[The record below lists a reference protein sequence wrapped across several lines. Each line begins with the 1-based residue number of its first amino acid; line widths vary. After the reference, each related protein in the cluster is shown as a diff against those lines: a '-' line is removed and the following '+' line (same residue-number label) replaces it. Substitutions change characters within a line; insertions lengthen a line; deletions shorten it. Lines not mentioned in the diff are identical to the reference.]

1 MDPSKAPMEGPS
13 EKTIS
18 QVAEEDHAPSKL
30 GGRRVRNKGK
40 NALFGDTVAGG
51 DLPGSTQTSRRRGGS
66 GKSRRGRGIVP
77 QRDVACRPASMCST
91 KSYKVPS
98 GAASIASR
106 CS

>member
-1 MDPSKAPMEGPS
+1 
-13 EKTIS
+13 
-18 QVAEEDHAPSKL
+18 
-30 GGRRVRNKGK
+30 
-40 NALFGDTVAGG
+40 
-51 DLPGSTQTSRRRGGS
+51 LPGSTQTSRRRGGS
-66 GKSRRGRGIVP
+66 GKSRRGRGVVP